1 MRVLLTVFAA
11 KTHLFNL
18 VPMAWALR
26 SAGHE
31 VLVASQ
37 PDLMEAV
44 TRAGLTGVPV
54 GDELRMGGGSGGG
67 SGGPTA
73 QTFQG
78 VSGDLVW
85 ADERDADWERLLG
98 AFTVGCSVQYEYFA
112 GGAMLDELVEL
123 ARDWRPDLVV
133 WDALTFAGAIAARAC
148 GAAHARMLFGL
159 DYVSRGYL
167 RYRELLRRQ
176 PPELWDDPVS
186 DWLRG
191 RLDRYGLG
199 FAEPDALELM
209 TGQWSIDPTPP
220 GMQFPLGL
228 RYVPVRQVP
237 YNGPAAVPDW
247 IHEPRTRPRVAL
259 SLGMSGRDL
268 MGGDTIPVEWLL
280 AGLADLDVE
289 LVATL
294 SAAQLA
300 SVPTLPDRVRA
311 VEFVPLN
318 DLLPTCAAVVHHGG
332 FGTVVNVLTHGV
344 PNLTVPAPWWDE
356 ADLGRHIAERGAGL
370 VVEPAALGP
379 DSLRDGLARLLH
391 EPAFAEGAARVREEL
406 LAVPSPHD
414 LVPAIEA
421 LTAEHGTGR

>member
-1 MRVLLTVFAA
+1 MRVLFTVFAA
-11 KTHLFNL
+11 KTHLYNL

-26 SAGHE
+26 SAGHQ
-31 VLVASQ
+31 VCIASQ
-37 PDLMEAV
+37 PDLMDAV
-44 TRAGLTGVPV
+44 CGSGLTGLPV
-54 GDELRMGGGSGGG
+54 GDELRMGGGSR
-67 SGGPTA
+67 GPTA

-78 VSGDLVW
+78 VSGDMVW
-85 ADERDADWERLLG
+85 ADPDDMGWEKALG

-112 GGAMLDELVEL
+112 GGAMLDELVEF
-123 ARDWRPDLVV
+123 ARDWQPDLVI

-159 DYVSRGYL
+159 DYVSRTYQ
-167 RYRELLRRQ
+167 RYRELLLRQ
-176 PPELWDDPVS
+176 PPERRDDPVS

-191 RLDRYGLG
+191 RLDRYGLD
-199 FAEPDALELM
+199 FEEPDALELM

-237 YNGPAAVPDW
+237 YNGPASVPDW
-247 IHEPRTRPRVAL
+247 IHERRTRPRVAL

-268 MGGDTIPVEWLL
+268 MGGDTISVERLL
-280 AGLADLDVE
+280 AGLADFDIE

-294 SAAQLA
+294 SAVQLA
-300 SVPTLPDRVRA
+300 SVSALPDHVRA

-318 DLLPTCAAVVHHGG
+318 ELLPTCAAVIHHGG

-370 VVEPAALGP
+370 VVAPEALGP
-379 DSLRDGLARLLH
+379 DTLRTGLARLLN
-391 EPAFAEGAARVREEL
+391 EPSFAEGAARVRDEL

-414 LVPAIEA
+414 LVPTIEA
-421 LTAEHGTGR
+421 LTAEHRTRR